1 VREETKRKSRVR
13 RARANSKRA
22 NLVKERRAKSE
33 EQSEDFAKGERVKRE

>member
-1 VREETKRKSRVR
+1 MREETKRKSRVR

-22 NLVKERRAKSE
+22 NLVKERNE